1 MNRLLYATGEGRL
14 RVHRS
19 LQAVARSGWD
29 VGIADRL
36 ISLPAGTT
44 LMHLPGRIPIGRSSA
59 GTTVALEEPGAM
71 AVAAV
76 LPPGYLRTW
85 LPAYEDDGRRAPVL
99 PLYGYAAVASVD
111 GEPQVAA
118 MRTDRWNAWNPQA
131 HDRRQID
138 AAIRAVA
145 TGLVVRTVEAS
156 RPAFAAVAEQE
167 LNLLTPR
174 EVEVLGA
181 ISNGLSNKAI
191 ARQLGISQHTVKFH
205 VEALLH
211 KLGAG
216 SRAEA
221 VYKGL
226 RQRLIQM

>member
-1 MNRLLYATGEGRL
+1 MREIAQHTAPRPVL
-14 RVHRS
+14 RVMIFAADPVRRAGLMVIVSNAGHAIS
-19 LQAVARSGWD
+19 DDPDQAD
-29 VGIADRL
+29 VVLADGV
-36 ISLPAGTT
+36 LPATD
-44 LMHLPGRIPIGRSSA
+44 
-59 GTTVALEEPGAM
+59 
-71 AVAAV
+71 
-76 LPPGYLRTW
+76 
-85 LPAYEDDGRRAPVL
+85 LPAVTLGGNVPTHAGLL
-99 PLYGYAAVASVD
+99 PSDVSP
-111 GEPQVAA
+111 E
-118 MRTDRWNAWNPQA
+118 
-131 HDRRQID
+131 QID

>member
-1 MNRLLYATGEGRL
+1 MREFAQHTARPPGL
-14 RVHRS
+14 RVMIFAADPVRRAGLMVIVSNAGHAIS
-19 LQAVARSGWD
+19 DDPDQAD
-29 VGIADRL
+29 VVLADGV
-36 ISLPAGTT
+36 LPATDLPAVT
-44 LMHLPGRIPIGRSSA
+44 LGGNVPTHA
-59 GTTVALEEPGAM
+59 GL
-71 AVAAV
+71 
-76 LPPGYLRTW
+76 LPP
-85 LPAYEDDGRRAPVL
+85 D
-99 PLYGYAAVASVD
+99 ASP
-111 GEPQVAA
+111 E
-118 MRTDRWNAWNPQA
+118 
-131 HDRRQID
+131 QID

>member
-1 MNRLLYATGEGRL
+1 MREIAQHTAPRPVL
-14 RVHRS
+14 RVTIFAADPVRRAGLMVIVSNAGHAIS
-19 LQAVARSGWD
+19 DDPDQAD
-29 VGIADRL
+29 VVLADGV
-36 ISLPAGTT
+36 LPATD
-44 LMHLPGRIPIGRSSA
+44 
-59 GTTVALEEPGAM
+59 
-71 AVAAV
+71 
-76 LPPGYLRTW
+76 
-85 LPAYEDDGRRAPVL
+85 LPAVTLGGNVPTHAGLL
-99 PLYGYAAVASVD
+99 PSDASP
-111 GEPQVAA
+111 E
-118 MRTDRWNAWNPQA
+118 
-131 HDRRQID
+131 QID

>member
-1 MNRLLYATGEGRL
+1 MREIAQHTAPRPVL
-14 RVHRS
+14 RVMIFAADPVRRAGLMAVVSNAGHAIS
-19 LQAVARSGWD
+19 DDPDQAD
-29 VGIADRL
+29 VVLADGV
-36 ISLPAGTT
+36 LPATD
-44 LMHLPGRIPIGRSSA
+44 
-59 GTTVALEEPGAM
+59 
-71 AVAAV
+71 
-76 LPPGYLRTW
+76 
-85 LPAYEDDGRRAPVL
+85 LPAVTLGGNVPTHAGLL
-99 PLYGYAAVASVD
+99 PLDAS
-111 GEPQVAA
+111 PK
-118 MRTDRWNAWNPQA
+118 
-131 HDRRQID
+131 QID

>member
-1 MNRLLYATGEGRL
+1 MREIAQHTAPRPVL
-14 RVHRS
+14 RVMIFAADPVRRAGLMVIVSNAGHAIS
-19 LQAVARSGWD
+19 GDPDQAD
-29 VGIADRL
+29 VVLADGV
-36 ISLPAGTT
+36 LPATDLPAVT
-44 LMHLPGRIPIGRSSA
+44 LGGNVPTHA
-59 GTTVALEEPGAM
+59 GL
-71 AVAAV
+71 
-76 LPPGYLRTW
+76 LPP
-85 LPAYEDDGRRAPVL
+85 D
-99 PLYGYAAVASVD
+99 ASP
-111 GEPQVAA
+111 E
-118 MRTDRWNAWNPQA
+118 
-131 HDRRQID
+131 QID

-145 TGLVVRTVEAS
+145 TGLVVRTVETS

-226 RQRLIQM
+226 RQRLILM

>member
-1 MNRLLYATGEGRL
+1 MREIAQHTAPRPVL
-14 RVHRS
+14 RVMIFAADPVRRAGLMVIVSNAGHAIS
-19 LQAVARSGWD
+19 DDPDQAD
-29 VGIADRL
+29 VVLADGVFPDGV
-36 ISLPAGTT
+36 LPATD
-44 LMHLPGRIPIGRSSA
+44 
-59 GTTVALEEPGAM
+59 
-71 AVAAV
+71 
-76 LPPGYLRTW
+76 
-85 LPAYEDDGRRAPVL
+85 LPAVTLGGNVPTHAGLL
-99 PLYGYAAVASVD
+99 PADASP
-111 GEPQVAA
+111 E
-118 MRTDRWNAWNPQA
+118 
-131 HDRRQID
+131 QID

-156 RPAFAAVAEQE
+156 RPVFAAVAEQE

>member
-1 MNRLLYATGEGRL
+1 MREIAQHTASRPVLRVMIFAADPVRRAGLMAIVSNAGHAISDEPDQTDVVLADGVLPATG
-14 RVHRS
+14 
-19 LQAVARSGWD
+19 
-29 VGIADRL
+29 
-36 ISLPAGTT
+36 LPAVT
-44 LMHLPGRIPIGRSSA
+44 LGGNVPTHAGLLPS
-59 GTTVALEEPGAM
+59 
-71 AVAAV
+71 
-76 LPPGYLRTW
+76 
-85 LPAYEDDGRRAPVL
+85 D
-99 PLYGYAAVASVD
+99 ASP
-111 GEPQVAA
+111 E
-118 MRTDRWNAWNPQA
+118 
-131 HDRRQID
+131 QID

>member
-1 MNRLLYATGEGRL
+1 MREIAQHTAPRPVL
-14 RVHRS
+14 RVMIFAADPVRRAGLMVIVSNAGHAIS
-19 LQAVARSGWD
+19 DDPDQAD
-29 VGIADRL
+29 VVLADGV
-36 ISLPAGTT
+36 LPATDLPAVT
-44 LMHLPGRIPIGRSSA
+44 LGGNVPTHA
-59 GTTVALEEPGAM
+59 GL
-71 AVAAV
+71 
-76 LPPGYLRTW
+76 LPP
-85 LPAYEDDGRRAPVL
+85 D
-99 PLYGYAAVASVD
+99 ASP
-111 GEPQVAA
+111 E
-118 MRTDRWNAWNPQA
+118 
-131 HDRRQID
+131 QID

-145 TGLVVRTVEAS
+145 TGLVVRTVLAS